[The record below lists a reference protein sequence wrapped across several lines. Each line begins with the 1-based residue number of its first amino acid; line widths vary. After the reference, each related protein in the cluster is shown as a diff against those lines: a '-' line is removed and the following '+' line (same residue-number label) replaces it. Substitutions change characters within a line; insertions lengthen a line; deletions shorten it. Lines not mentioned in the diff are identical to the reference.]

1 MMATLEAELLF
12 KLQITFGQ
20 PALVGNIGKGTRSIG
35 GGPGRVEGPQ
45 IKGAIELT
53 DWVLMRPDGAG
64 EVDVR
69 GTIRTDDGAV
79 IYMYYTGI
87 LDLSKAP
94 ASGSPGRCPIRTGV
108 RFETGTER
116 YAFLNRTQ
124 GVGIGVADFDAHTV
138 SYDIYALK

>member
-1 MMATLEAELLF
+1 MMATLDAELLF
-12 KLQITFGQ
+12 KVQITFGQ
-20 PALVGNIGKGTRSIG
+20 PDLVGNIGKGTRSIG

-79 IYMYYTGI
+79 IYIYYTGI
-87 LDLSKAP
+87 LDLTKAAGS
-94 ASGSPGRCPIRTGV
+94 ASLGRCPIRTGV
-108 RFETGTER
+108 RFETGAER
-116 YAFLNRTQ
+116 YAYLNRTQ